1 MELDTRF
8 LLEHKG
14 DKIYVEFEL
23 SNGGI
28 ISHEGF
34 ISTVSISRL
43 FLELASS
50 GNTYG
55 IPLKKIR
62 KLKLLKP

>member
-1 MELDTRF
+1 MDSNARF

-14 DKIYVEFEL
+14 DRIFVEFEL
-23 SNGGI
+23 SNGGV

-34 ISTVSISRL
+34 IKAVSITRL

-50 GNTYG
+50 GKLYG

-62 KLKLLKP
+62 KLRLLT